1 MHSYAMLFY
10 KKSHRIKLLFIPLP
24 ILLLVKKKK
33 KKQNTGK
40 QKILSYSPFVLYE
53 LFSPYST
60 CELNPSSLC
69 HAIKL

>member
-1 MHSYAMLFY
+1 MHSYAILLY
-10 KKSHRIKLLFIPLP
+10 KGSHRLKLLFITTSDTASC
-24 ILLLVKKKK
+24 KKEK

-40 QKILSYSPFVLYE
+40 QKILSYSPSVLCE

-69 HAIKL
+69 HAIK